1 MISYTEDSPH
11 FFRKQENTTSH
22 KFQRLMAKNEQNV
35 LMAKADPQKNHKFQN
50 IRPVCSLFCIRI
62 LDYYEIKCKCARP
75 TPLLM
80 RNNQHEN
87 FLVNALF

>member
-1 MISYTEDSPH
+1 MIPYTEDSPH

-22 KFQRLMAKNEQNV
+22 KFQRLSQMAKNEQNV
-35 LMAKADPQKNHKFQN
+35 LMAKADPKKKSWNTNFKICFLFA
-50 IRPVCSLFCIRI
+50 RFFCIRI

-80 RNNQHEN
+80 RNNQH
-87 FLVNALF
+87 